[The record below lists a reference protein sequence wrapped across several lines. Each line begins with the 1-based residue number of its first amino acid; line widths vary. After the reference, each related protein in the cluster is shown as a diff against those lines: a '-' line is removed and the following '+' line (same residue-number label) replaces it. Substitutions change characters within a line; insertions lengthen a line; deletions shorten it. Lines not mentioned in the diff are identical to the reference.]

1 MTPRRTKVTAILLTL
16 ALLLG
21 SLAGAQHSEHHA
33 MTTTEPLAGHSLY
46 HLADVWLDH
55 HGDEVRLA
63 ELRGHDVVMV
73 MFYGNCMTA
82 CPILLR
88 DAENLERA
96 LSAEARERTRFVMVT
111 FDPEHDTPER
121 LAAYADDKG
130 LDRERWSFLS
140 GDPRAIRRLA
150 AALGVQYRAAAD
162 GHFSHSNLIT
172 VLDREGVIA
181 LQIEGLG
188 RPLDR
193 AVAVIAA
200 SR

>member
-1 MTPRRTKVTAILLTL
+1 
-16 ALLLG
+16 
-21 SLAGAQHSEHHA
+21 
-33 MTTTEPLAGHSLY
+33 
-46 HLADVWLDH
+46 
-55 HGDEVRLA
+55 
-63 ELRGHDVVMV
+63 V